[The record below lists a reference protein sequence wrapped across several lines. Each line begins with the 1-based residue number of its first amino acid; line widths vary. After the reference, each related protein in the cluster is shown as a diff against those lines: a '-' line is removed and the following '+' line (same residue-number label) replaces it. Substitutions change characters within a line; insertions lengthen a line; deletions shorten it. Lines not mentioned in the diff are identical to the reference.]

1 VVNPEAAVLAAAKD
15 MLRRGLV
22 EGTAGNISA
31 RREDG
36 NLVITPSS
44 VDYSDM
50 TLDDLVLVDPDG
62 GVLHAAEGRSPST
75 EMKLHLACYQ
85 AFDDIGSVIHSH
97 PVWATMF
104 AIAHQP
110 IPACID
116 EFAIYCGGDI
126 RCSEYAASATP
137 EVGTNAV
144 KALEGR
150 AAALIANHGL
160 VAVGPRPDKVL
171 HVTALVERTAQI
183 VWGQGLSAVQ
193 SRSRRTSTPTSPAS
207 TVICAP
213 TRCSPAS
220 SICKR
225 RRHDDVLGANQQWGS
240 GIQ

>member
-1 VVNPEAAVLAAAKD
+1 MKFVDNPETAVLDAAKE

-31 RREDG
+31 RRSDG
-36 NLVITPSS
+36 NIVITPSS
-44 VDYSDM
+44 IDYRDM
-50 TLDDLVLVDPDG
+50 QLDDLVLADPDG
-62 GVLHAAEGRSPST
+62 AVLHAADGRSPSS
-75 EMKLHLACYQ
+75 EMRLHLACYQ

-116 EFAIYCGGDI
+116 EFAVYCGGDV
-126 RCSEYAASATP
+126 RCTEYAASGTP
-137 EVGTNAV
+137 DVGANAV
-144 KALEGR
+144 KALAGR

-183 VWGQGLSAVQ
+183 VWGA
-193 SRSRRTSTPTSPAS
+193 RA
-207 TVICAP
+207 
-213 TRCSPAS
+213 
-220 SICKR
+220 
-225 RRHDDVLGANQQWGS
+225 LGGPVPIPEEVNRNFAGVYSYLRANS
-240 GIQ
+240 

>member
-1 VVNPEAAVLAAAKD
+1 MTSMKSVANPETAVLDAAKD

-31 RREDG
+31 RRSDG
-36 NLVITPSS
+36 NIVITPSS
-44 VDYSDM
+44 VDYRDM
-50 TLDDLVLVDPDG
+50 ALDDLVLVDPKG
-62 GVLHAAEGRSPST
+62 AVLQAADGRSPSS
-75 EMKLHLACYQ
+75 EMRLHLACYQ

-104 AIAHQP
+104 AIAHEP

-116 EFAIYCGGDI
+116 EFAVYCGGDV
-126 RCSEYAASATP
+126 RCTDYAASGTP
-137 EVGTNAV
+137 EVGANAV

-183 VWGQGLSAVQ
+183 VWGARALGGPV
-193 SRSRRTSTPTSPAS
+193 PIPE
-207 TVICAP
+207 
-213 TRCSPAS
+213 
-220 SICKR
+220 
-225 RRHDDVLGANQQWGS
+225 DVNRNFAGVYNYLRAN
-240 GIQ
+240 

>member
-1 VVNPEAAVLAAAKD
+1 VRFVDNPKAAVLAAAKD

-31 RREDG
+31 RQQDG

-44 VDYSDM
+44 VDYRDM
-50 TLDDLVLVDPDG
+50 TLDDLVLVDPNG
-62 GVLHAAEGRSPST
+62 GVLHAADGRSPST
-75 EMKLHLACYQ
+75 EMKLHLACYR
-85 AFDDIGSVIHSH
+85 AFDDVGSVIHSH

-116 EFAIYCGGDI
+116 EFAVYCGGEI
-126 RCSEYAASATP
+126 RCTDYAASGTP
-137 EVGTNAV
+137 DVGNNAV

-183 VWGQGLSAVQ
+183 VWGAKTLGGPV
-193 SRSRRTSTPTSPAS
+193 PIPE
-207 TVICAP
+207 
-213 TRCSPAS
+213 
-220 SICKR
+220 
-225 RRHDDVLGANQQWGS
+225 DVNRNFAGVYSYLRANPM
-240 GIQ
+240 

>member
-1 VVNPEAAVLAAAKD
+1 MKFVENAETAVLDAAKD

-31 RREDG
+31 RRADG
-36 NLVITPSS
+36 NIVITPSS
-44 VDYSDM
+44 VDYRDM
-50 TLDDLVLVDPDG
+50 QLDDLVLVDPG
-62 GVLHAAEGRSPST
+62 GSVLRAADGRSPSS
-75 EMKLHLACYQ
+75 EMQLHLACFA

-116 EFAIYCGGDI
+116 EFAVYCGGDV
-126 RCSEYAASATP
+126 RCTDYAASGTAD
-137 EVGTNAV
+137 VGTNAV
-144 KALEGR
+144 AALEGR

-183 VWGQGLSAVQ
+183 VWGARALGGPVPIPEDVNNNFAAVYGYL
-193 SRSRRTSTPTSPAS
+193 R
-207 TVICAP
+207 
-213 TRCSPAS
+213 
-220 SICKR
+220 
-225 RRHDDVLGANQQWGS
+225 ANA
-240 GIQ
+240 

>member
-1 VVNPEAAVLAAAKD
+1 MKFVDNPEAAVLSAAQD

-31 RREDG
+31 RRSDG
-36 NLVITPSS
+36 NIVITPSS
-44 VDYSDM
+44 VDYRDM
-50 TLDDLVLVDPDG
+50 ALDDLVLVDPEG
-62 GVLHAAEGRSPST
+62 TVLQAAEGRFPSS

-104 AIAHQP
+104 AIAHEP

-116 EFAIYCGGDI
+116 EFAVYCGGDV
-126 RCSEYAASATP
+126 RCTDYAASGTP
-137 EVGTNAV
+137 DVGVNAV

-183 VWGQGLSAVQ
+183 VWGARALGGPVPIPEAVNQ
-193 SRSRRTSTPTSPAS
+193 NFAGVYSYLR
-207 TVICAP
+207 
-213 TRCSPAS
+213 
-220 SICKR
+220 
-225 RRHDDVLGANQQWGS
+225 ANPM
-240 GIQ
+240 

>member
-1 VVNPEAAVLAAAKD
+1 MKSVANPEDAVLDAAKD

-31 RREDG
+31 RRSDG
-36 NLVITPSS
+36 NVVITPSS
-44 VDYSDM
+44 VDYRDM
-50 TLDDLVLVDPDG
+50 RLDDLVLIDPQG
-62 GVLHAAEGRSPST
+62 EVLHAADGRFPSS
-75 EMKLHLACYQ
+75 EAKLHLACYQ

-116 EFAIYCGGDI
+116 EFAVYCGGEV
-126 RCSEYAASATP
+126 RCTDYAASGTP

-150 AAALIANHGL
+150 GAALIANHGL

-171 HVTALVERTAQI
+171 HITALVERTAQI
-183 VWGQGLSAVQ
+183 VWGA
-193 SRSRRTSTPTSPAS
+193 RA
-207 TVICAP
+207 
-213 TRCSPAS
+213 
-220 SICKR
+220 
-225 RRHDDVLGANQQWGS
+225 LGGPVPIPDEVNRNFAGVYGYLRANA
-240 GIQ
+240 

>member
-1 VVNPEAAVLAAAKD
+1 MKFVDDTETAVLAAAKD

-31 RREDG
+31 RRKDG

-44 VDYSDM
+44 VDYADM
-50 TLDDLVLVDPDG
+50 TLDDLVVVEPDG
-62 GVLHAAEGRSPST
+62 AVVHAADGRSPST
-75 EMKLHLACYQ
+75 EMQLHLACYQ
-85 AFDDIGSVIHSH
+85 AFDDIASVIHSH

-116 EFAIYCGGDI
+116 EFAVYCGGDI
-126 RCSEYAASATP
+126 RCSEYAASGTP
-137 EVGTNAV
+137 EVGSNAV
-144 KALEGR
+144 KALDGR

-183 VWGQGLSAVQ
+183 AWGA
-193 SRSRRTSTPTSPAS
+193 RA
-207 TVICAP
+207 
-213 TRCSPAS
+213 
-220 SICKR
+220 
-225 RRHDDVLGANQQWGS
+225 LGGPVPIPEEINRNFAGVYGYLRANPM
-240 GIQ
+240 